1 MYHYHHK
8 SISNAEKK
16 KKKNPAENMHVHSEG
31 VGELLDWGRK
41 LERRWDVIWQKR
53 KTMTE

>member
-1 MYHYHHK
+1 
-8 SISNAEKK
+8 
-16 KKKNPAENMHVHSEG
+16 MHVHSEG